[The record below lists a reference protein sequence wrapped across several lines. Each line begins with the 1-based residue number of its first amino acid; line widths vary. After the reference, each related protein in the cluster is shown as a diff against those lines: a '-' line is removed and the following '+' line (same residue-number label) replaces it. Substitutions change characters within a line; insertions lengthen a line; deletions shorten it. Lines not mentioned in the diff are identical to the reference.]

1 MEQADDIRKRE
12 NRYRL
17 MTETPVPGLV
27 MRMAVPTVIS
37 MSVSAIYNFADSY
50 FVGHISTEATAGVG
64 IAFAY
69 QSLVQAAGFFFG
81 AGSGNYIS
89 RSLGAQDSKGAE
101 KMASTG
107 FFSAFLTGLVLMTF
121 GLLFLTPLSIMLGA
135 VPEVIPSSNAYMRW
149 LLIST
154 PFLVSQM
161 TMNNQLRLQGN
172 ANLSMV
178 GLIAGALLNIVL
190 DPIFIYSCGMGV
202 AGASLST
209 AVSQFISWIILFW
222 MTTRNGIVHILPR
235 NFTPTLHMYREIA
248 AGGFPSLMRQSLG
261 CISAICLNWAVAAY
275 ADPGQEASAIAAFS
289 VVSRVMMC
297 AMSVILGIGQGFQ
310 PVCGFNW
317 GAGLKQRVRRAYL
330 FTMSVSTALILVL
343 SLSGIVFAP
352 QIITFFRAE
361 DPELIRIGTVV
372 LRWQCVMFPLVG
384 VTTPTNMLFQNIRM
398 TGRATVLAMSR
409 QGIFFFP
416 LLLLLPRLFGMP
428 GLQAV
433 MAFSDLC
440 TFFLALP
447 FCISIL
453 RQLNAE

>member
-1 MEQADDIRKRE
+1 MEHSEDIRKRE
-12 NRYRL
+12 DRFRL
-17 MTETPVPGLV
+17 MTETPVPRLV

-37 MSVSAIYNFADSY
+37 MSVSAIYNFADSF

-69 QSLVQAAGFFFG
+69 QCLVQAAGFFFG

-89 RSLGAQDSKGAE
+89 RSLGAQDSVGAE

-107 FFSAFLTGLVLMTF
+107 FFSAFITGLVLMTL

-135 VPEVIPSSNAYMRW
+135 VPEVIPASNAYMKW
-149 LLIST
+149 LLVST

-172 ANLSMV
+172 ATLSMI
-178 GLIAGALLNIVL
+178 GLIAGAVLNIAL
-190 DPIFIYSCGMGV
+190 DPILIYSCGMGV

-209 AVSQFISWIILFW
+209 AISQFVSWLILFW

-235 NFTPTLHMYREIA
+235 NFTPRLYMYREIA

-261 CISAICLNWAVAAY
+261 CISTICLNWAVAYY
-275 ADPGQEASAIAAFS
+275 AVPGQEASTIAAFS

-297 AMSVILGIGQGFQ
+297 AMCVILGIGQGFQ

-317 GAGLKQRVRRAYL
+317 GAGLRRRVRSAYL
-330 FTMSVSTALILVL
+330 FTMSFSTALILVM
-343 SLSGIVFAP
+343 SLLGLAFAP
-352 QIITFFRAE
+352 QIIAFFRSE
-361 DPELIRIGTVV
+361 DPQLIDIGTVV
-372 LRWQCVMFPLVG
+372 LRWQCLMFPLVG

-398 TGRATVLAMSR
+398 TAKATVLAMSR

-416 LLLLLPRLFGMP
+416 LLILLPRLFGLP

-453 RQLNAE
+453 RELDAE

>member
-1 MEQADDIRKRE
+1 LELNADIRKRE
-12 NRYRL
+12 GRYRR
-17 MTETPVPGLV
+17 MTQTPVPGLV
-27 MRMAVPTVIS
+27 LRMAVPTVIS
-37 MSVSAIYNFADSY
+37 MSVSAIYNFADSF

-89 RSLGAQDSKGAE
+89 RSLGAQDSVGAE

-107 FFSAFLTGLVLMTF
+107 FFSAFITGLILMTF

-178 GLIAGALLNIVL
+178 GLLVGAILNIAL
-190 DPIFIYSCGMGV
+190 DPLLIFTCGMGV
-202 AGASLST
+202 AGASLAT
-209 AVSQFISWIILFW
+209 ALSQFVSWLILFW
-222 MTTRNGIVHILPR
+222 MTTRNGIVHILPQ
-235 NFTPTLHMYREIA
+235 NFTPSIHMYREIA

-261 CISAICLNWAVAAY
+261 CISTICLNWAAASY
-275 ADPGQEASAIAAFS
+275 AVPGQEASTIAAFA

-297 AMSVILGIGQGFQ
+297 AMCVILGIGQGFQ

-317 GAGLKQRVRRAYL
+317 GAGLKGRVRQAYL
-330 FTMSVSTALILVL
+330 FTMSVSIALIAVM
-343 SLSGIVFAP
+343 SLFGFVYAP
-352 QIITFFRAE
+352 QIIAFFRSE
-361 DPELIRIGTVV
+361 DPQLIQIGTVV
-372 LRWQCVMFPLVG
+372 LRWQCIMFPLVG

-398 TGRATVLAMSR
+398 TGKATLLAMSR

-416 LLLLLPRLFGMP
+416 LLIILPRLFGLA

-447 FCISIL
+447 LCISIL
-453 RQLNAE
+453 RELNAE